1 MSGVSWPQSSI
12 PSFWQVVSWIFP
24 STFGIRAFVR
34 LNSMGATLV
43 DVKHELICLWLL
55 VGFYFAMACIVYGI
69 EMSQARRHIR
79 ERLEVLRKKR
89 EVRLQFKAKK
99 KGSEA

>member
-1 MSGVSWPQSSI
+1 
-12 PSFWQVVSWIFP
+12 
-24 STFGIRAFVR
+24 
-34 LNSMGATLV
+34 MGATLV

-79 ERLEVLRKKR
+79 ERLEALRKKR